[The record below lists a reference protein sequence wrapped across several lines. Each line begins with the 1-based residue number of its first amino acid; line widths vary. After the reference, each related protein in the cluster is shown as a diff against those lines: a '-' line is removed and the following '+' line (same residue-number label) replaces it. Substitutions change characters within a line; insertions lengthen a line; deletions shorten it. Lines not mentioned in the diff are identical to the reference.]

1 MFRSAPDLELGLNSF
16 EESRSRLVDARGTL
30 TLITDDISFGRE
42 SVSSQCYGASSEQI
56 RALLISL
63 KNSVNEMIEL
73 INDWTQEND
82 TVDYVDGAYSAP
94 AVRRQCGPGRSR
106 ILVTRDQIEHL
117 RSLHFSWEKIAK
129 LLNVST
135 KTLKRRREEYGLS
148 EKFEIY
154 SSISD
159 EDLNAIYRNLVSDNS
174 TGFLTP
180 NLGRRRFIG
189 ALRSRGLR
197 VQRSRVSDCI
207 KSIDPIGTALRWRLV
222 IHRRKYYV
230 PAPNSLWH
238 IDSAHKL
245 IKYKLVVHVCIDG
258 KTRLLVYCVCCNNN
272 KAETVLSLFERGV
285 QLWDLP
291 SRVRSDYG
299 MENYLVGAYM
309 IEHRGPNRG
318 SIITGSSVHN
328 SRVERSHRDIFS
340 GVLVFYAQVFE
351 DMEESGI
358 LDPLN
363 DIHLHCLHRVYSQN
377 KQIP

>member
-30 TLITDDISFGRE
+30 TLFKDDISFGRE

-82 TVDYVDGAYSAP
+82 PVDYVDGAYSAP

-159 EDLNAIYRNLVSDNS
+159 EDLDAIYRNLVSDNS

-207 KSIDPIGTALRWRLV
+207 KPWSTEGLELR
-222 IHRRKYYV
+222 
-230 PAPNSLWH
+230 
-238 IDSAHKL
+238 
-245 IKYKLVVHVCIDG
+245 G
-258 KTRLLVYCVCCNNN
+258 
-272 KAETVLSLFERGV
+272 
-285 QLWDLP
+285 
-291 SRVRSDYG
+291 
-299 MENYLVGAYM
+299 
-309 IEHRGPNRG
+309 
-318 SIITGSSVHN
+318 
-328 SRVERSHRDIFS
+328 
-340 GVLVFYAQVFE
+340 
-351 DMEESGI
+351 
-358 LDPLN
+358 
-363 DIHLHCLHRVYSQN
+363 
-377 KQIP
+377 

>member
-1 MFRSAPDLELGLNSF
+1 
-16 EESRSRLVDARGTL
+16 
-30 TLITDDISFGRE
+30 
-42 SVSSQCYGASSEQI
+42 
-56 RALLISL
+56 
-63 KNSVNEMIEL
+63 MIEL

-82 TVDYVDGAYSAP
+82 PVDYVDGAYSAP
-94 AVRRQCGPGRSR
+94 VVRRQCGPGRYR

-148 EKFEIY
+148 EKFETY

-159 EDLNAIYRNLVSDNS
+159 EDLDAIYRHLLSDNS

-180 NLGRRRFIG
+180 NLGRRRFKG

-197 VQRSRVSDCI
+197 VQRSRVSNRI
-207 KSIDPIGTALRWRLV
+207 KRIDPIGTALRWRLV
-222 IHRRKYYV
+222 INRRKYYV

-272 KAETVLSLFERGV
+272 KAETVGRWTIVAVLELKVGT
-285 QLWDLP
+285 
-291 SRVRSDYG
+291 
-299 MENYLVGAYM
+299 YLKK
-309 IEHRGPNRG
+309 
-318 SIITGSSVHN
+318 
-328 SRVERSHRDIFS
+328 
-340 GVLVFYAQVFE
+340 
-351 DMEESGI
+351 
-358 LDPLN
+358 
-363 DIHLHCLHRVYSQN
+363 N
-377 KQIP
+377 KE